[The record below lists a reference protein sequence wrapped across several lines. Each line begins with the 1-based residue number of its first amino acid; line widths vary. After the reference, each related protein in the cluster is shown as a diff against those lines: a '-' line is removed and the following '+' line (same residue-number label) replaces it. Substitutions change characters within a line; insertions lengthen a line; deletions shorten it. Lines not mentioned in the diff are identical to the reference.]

1 MESCRHGKRPRA
13 GRERREHEEEEVDI
27 PGAAIDGHGRGGGP
41 TGRSVERG
49 GGDKGGGNG
58 IGEVKGRGPGWAG
71 YMPCPAAES
80 QASGMCG
87 FFARHCEVRAC
98 ASEGDARAWCPWES
112 LSFYGVSASSR
123 TVKELLAFW

>member
-49 GGDKGGGNG
+49 GGDKGGGMESARSKGGGLAGLG
-58 IGEVKGRGPGWAG
+58 ICR
-71 YMPCPAAES
+71 
-80 QASGMCG
+80 
-87 FFARHCEVRAC
+87 ARLQRARPVAC
-98 ASEGDARAWCPWES
+98 VDSSRATAKSERARARVMHALGAHGNLY
-112 LSFYGVSASSR
+112 LSIC
-123 TVKELLAFW
+123 